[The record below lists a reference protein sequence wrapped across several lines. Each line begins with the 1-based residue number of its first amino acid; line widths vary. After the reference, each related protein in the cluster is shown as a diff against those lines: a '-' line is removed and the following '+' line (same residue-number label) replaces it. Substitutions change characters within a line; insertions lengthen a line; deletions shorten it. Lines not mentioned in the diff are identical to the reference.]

1 MSHKKLVFYYLLGTV
16 LLFNATWLYQL
27 HSYVCSGIA
36 GASAVVLLGSVL
48 REVL

>member
-1 MSHKKLVFYYLLGTV
+1 MKLRSIVFYYLLGTV
-16 LLFNATWLYQL
+16 LLFNAAWLYQL